1 MSLSNGIFCI
11 SLDFEK
17 FWGLHDVADPDE
29 VSVNLMKVS
38 DIIKRKLEIFENKG
52 IHATWATVG
61 LLLDENPIK
70 TYSYKGKIN
79 YEIAEYSPYPL
90 AEKYKKVEPSI
101 LSGVDEV
108 KQILNTEHQELA
120 SHSFSHLYAI
130 EKGIDRPAFIEDIDD
145 MIYALSKFNSQATS
159 IVFPRNQVN
168 EEWLELLN
176 SAGYKAFRGNQQNS
190 LWSNE
195 SYSKESLVKRGRR
208 WSDAYFG
215 KSKTQFS
222 RLKDLQKII
231 GMINIPAT
239 RFLRPVSAKKSLE
252 KRKINKIKKEMELC
266 AQEGYLY
273 HLWWHPHNF
282 AGEVETAF
290 EQLNQILDHY
300 QFLKEEY
307 GFESLNMREISE
319 RAE

>member
-222 RLKDLQKII
+222 RLKD
-231 GMINIPAT
+231 
-239 RFLRPVSAKKSLE
+239 
-252 KRKINKIKKEMELC
+252 
-266 AQEGYLY
+266 
-273 HLWWHPHNF
+273 
-282 AGEVETAF
+282 
-290 EQLNQILDHY
+290 
-300 QFLKEEY
+300 
-307 GFESLNMREISE
+307 
-319 RAE
+319 